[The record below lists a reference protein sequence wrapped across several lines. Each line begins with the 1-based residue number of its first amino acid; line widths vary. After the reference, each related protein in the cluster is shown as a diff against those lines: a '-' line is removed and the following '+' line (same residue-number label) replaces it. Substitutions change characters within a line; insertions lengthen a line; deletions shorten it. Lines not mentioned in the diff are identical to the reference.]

1 MSLKLRGNGFMYILF
16 FLLWVLFNGQVTL
29 EIVLFGIVIAGAVY
43 AFCCKFLDYSPG
55 KDWMILKKSGYI
67 LAYLGVLIWE
77 IIKAN
82 AATLKLVASPHIRVQ
97 PVIVRFRAD
106 LRTRTARV
114 LLANSIT
121 LTPGTITVALEDNE
135 YTVHC
140 LDRRFGEGLADSS
153 FVRLLHK
160 IEGQVAQ

>member
-1 MSLKLRGNGFMYILF
+1 MGLCTYS
-16 FLLWVLFNGQVTL
+16 FLLWVLLTDRSHWKSSCL
-29 EIVLFGIVIAGAVY
+29 ESSLGGGLCLLLQISGLQ
-43 AFCCKFLDYSPG
+43 PW

-67 LAYLGVLIWE
+67 PRLSWGSYLGNHQSQCGNSQAYCFSPYQSPSCNRPLPRGF
-77 IIKAN
+77 KDKDGPG
-82 AATLKLVASPHIRVQ
+82 AAG
-97 PVIVRFRAD
+97 
-106 LRTRTARV
+106 
-114 LLANSIT
+114 NSIT
-121 LTPGTITVALEDNE
+121 LTPGTIAVALEDNE

>member
-1 MSLKLRGNGFMYILF
+1 MYILF

-82 AATLKLVASPHIRVQ
+82 AATLKLIVSLPNNIYIASSCYFI
-97 PVIVRFRAD
+97 IE
-106 LRTRTARV
+106 LRI
-114 LLANSIT
+114 LL
-121 LTPGTITVALEDNE
+121 
-135 YTVHC
+135 
-140 LDRRFGEGLADSS
+140 S
-153 FVRLLHK
+153 F
-160 IEGQVAQ
+160 I

>member
-29 EIVLFGIVIAGAVY
+29 EIVLFGIVIAGAVC

-82 AATLKLVASPHIRVQ
+82 AATQAIVSPHTRVH

>member
-82 AATLKLVASPHIRVQ
+82 AATLKLIVSPHTRVH

-114 LLANSIT
+114 LLANST
-121 LTPGTITVALEDNE
+121 RFTPGRSPVARRIMNIR
-135 YTVHC
+135 YTVWTGA
-140 LDRRFGEGLADSS
+140 LAKGLADSS

>member
-82 AATLKLVASPHIRVQ
+82 AATLKLIVSPHTRV
-97 PVIVRFRAD
+97 PVSYTQDVYKRQGESVWAWRSFPILMRVFI
-106 LRTRTARV
+106 LRMVIQSPQERRRKSWRQGSGCTASFPWKQR
-114 LLANSIT
+114 NSLI
-121 LTPGTITVALEDNE
+121 
-135 YTVHC
+135 
-140 LDRRFGEGLADSS
+140 S
-153 FVRLLHK
+153 
-160 IEGQVAQ
+160 

>member
-1 MSLKLRGNGFMYILF
+1 MYILF
-16 FLLWVLFNGQVTL
+16 FLLWVIFNGKVTL

-43 AFCCKFLDYSPG
+43 AFCCKFLDYSPR
-55 KDWMILKKSGYI
+55 KDWLIMRKFGYI
-67 LAYLGVLIWE
+67 IAYLGVLIWE
-77 IIKAN
+77 IVKAN
-82 AATLKLVASPHIRVQ
+82 AATLKLIVSPHTRVH

>member
-1 MSLKLRGNGFMYILF
+1 MYILF

-77 IIKAN
+77 IIKSN
-82 AATLKLVASPHIRVQ
+82 AATLKLIVSPHTRVH

>member
-1 MSLKLRGNGFMYILF
+1 MDILF

-82 AATLKLVASPHIRVQ
+82 AATLKLIVSPHTRVH

>member
-1 MSLKLRGNGFMYILF
+1 MGLCTYSF

-82 AATLKLVASPHIRVQ
+82 AATLKLIVSPHTRVH

-140 LDRRFGEGLADSS
+140 LDRRFDEGLADSS

>member
-82 AATLKLVASPHIRVQ
+82 AATLKLIVSPHTRVH

-135 YTVHC
+135 YTVHW